1 MTQNHICQFA
11 VLSVVIKMRAAGGF
25 NYEISLTWK
34 RFGFYFLK
42 KLPFQKSKRKN
53 LCKMHSA
60 FSNHLLLKGR
70 ATPESYKSEVKIRL
84 PMKFDYLLTLIAW
97 ERVNLWVGLSPVIPM
112 SLKQVWFSMFG
123 FTLYNTP
130 RVTPWCF
137 PSKFWTYLSQIGDT
151 CLSFPIIK
159 SAR

>member
-11 VLSVVIKMRAAGGF
+11 MLSVVIKMRAAGGF

-42 KLPFQKSKRKN
+42 KSPFQKSKRKN

-97 ERVNLWVGLSPVIPM
+97 ERVNLWVGLSP
-112 SLKQVWFSMFG
+112 
-123 FTLYNTP
+123 
-130 RVTPWCF
+130 
-137 PSKFWTYLSQIGDT
+137 
-151 CLSFPIIK
+151 SFPCHWNKCDSVCLVLPCTIRQELHHDVFQVNFGPIFHK
-159 SAR
+159 